1 MSHDVP
7 FSRKES
13 ARDWAAIRGE
23 VSIYVLAAVVG
34 VFALFAYDLTQAVR
48 EDIAEK
54 KRLNDRLNADTRFI
68 QMVLKQVDPER
79 QPWTPVDNPRTP

>member
-1 MSHDVP
+1 MSTDVP
-7 FSRKES
+7 FVRNETKT
-13 ARDWAAIRGE
+13 DWAAIRGE
-23 VSIYVLAAVVG
+23 ASIYVLAAVVG

-68 QMVLKQVDPER
+68 QLALKQVDPER
-79 QPWTPVDNPRTP
+79 QPWPPVDNSRTP